1 MIPNLN
7 NVRLRDKMLLLY
19 FLCVFVPILLTNFI
33 FYNVTTAS
41 VKNQRMQDISRALE
55 QVKNEFL
62 QEVEDTLQV
71 SSVFYTDHLLNE
83 IIETKYEHPAE
94 YVEVYDSYLRR
105 IINTSSP
112 AYNSVD
118 AITVYVDNPTLLY
131 SGGIVYIDQNVKQQD
146 WYREISSAKPSA
158 PILMRTGQNG
168 QLDTFS
174 VIRRMDYYY
183 YSRQEN
189 GHFLKIDMRMPIIHQ
204 IFNNLNLQG
213 RIYLLNDRGE
223 VEYSNDADLDL
234 HAGAVPFEQVVTPE
248 RTIEFHKGYGQSNHL
263 TGWSIVG
270 RISEDE
276 VFQEVRQNRNFIVLL
291 TCLNILLPTLIIVWI
306 TRSLNVRLVRI
317 LKHMK
322 KLKNQHFETIQDE
335 GSSDEIGQ
343 LTGEFNRMTLQI
355 QSLIN
360 NVYVADI
367 QRKNLELE
375 RRHAQLNAL
384 QSQINPHFL
393 FNALETIRMRSLM
406 KDEEETARIIH
417 NMAKIFRNSLVWRRD
432 MVTLKEE
439 LDFIY
444 CFLEIQKYRFGDKI
458 EYTIRTNEADL
469 SISIPKMSIVTFV
482 ENASIHGIEPLKQGG
497 KIEVEI
503 RQSAGELFCTI
514 RDNGVGMSGEQV
526 EKLHGYLIGEEEM
539 GERIGIQNV
548 IYRLRMY
555 YKDGLNLK
563 VRSKVGEGTEI
574 HLTIPIEKHE
584 NKNLYQSPKVF

>member
-33 FYNVTTAS
+33 FYNVTTTS
-41 VKNQRMQDISRALE
+41 VKNQRMQDVSRALE

-83 IIETKYEHPAE
+83 IIETQYEHPAE
-94 YVEVYDSYLRR
+94 YVEAYDSYLRR

-112 AYNSVD
+112 AYNSVE

-131 SGGIVYIDQNVKQQD
+131 SGGIVYIDQNVKRQE
-146 WYREISSAKPSA
+146 WYRKISSAKQSA
-158 PILMRTGQNG
+158 PIFMRTGQQG

-174 VIRRMDYYY
+174 IIRRMDYYY

-189 GHFLKIDMRMPIIHQ
+189 GHFLKIDLRMPVIQQ
-204 IFNNLNLQG
+204 IFNNLNMQG

-223 VEYSNDADLDL
+223 VEYTNDTDLDL
-234 HAGAVPFEQVVTPE
+234 HAGAIPFDRINSQE
-248 RTIEFHKGYGQSNHL
+248 RTIEFRKEYVQSNNL
-263 TGWSIVG
+263 DGWSIVG
-270 RISEDE
+270 RVSEDE

-322 KLKNQHFETIQDE
+322 KVKNQHFETIQDE

-343 LTGEFNRMTLQI
+343 LTGEFNRMTMQI

-367 QRKNLELE
+367 QKKNLELE

-432 MVTLKEE
+432 MITLKEE
-439 LDFIY
+439 LEFIY

-458 EYTIRTNEADL
+458 DYMVRASEADQMIL
-469 SISIPKMSIVTFV
+469 IPKMSIVTFV

-503 RQSAGELFCTI
+503 KHVRDELICSI
-514 RDNGVGMSGEQV
+514 RDNGIGMSSEQL
-526 EKLHGYLIGEEEM
+526 EKLHRYMENEEDM

-555 YKDGLNLK
+555 YKERLTLNIN
-563 VRSKVGEGTEI
+563 SKLGEGTEI
-574 HLTIPIEKHE
+574 VIIIPVEK
-584 NKNLYQSPKVF
+584 V

>member
-33 FYNVTTAS
+33 FYNVTTTS

-83 IIETKYEHPAE
+83 IIETEYEHPAE
-94 YVEVYDSYLRR
+94 YVEAYDSYLRR

-112 AYNSVD
+112 AYNSVE
-118 AITVYVDNPTLLY
+118 AITVYVDNPTLLF

-146 WYREISSAKPSA
+146 WYKKISSAKPSA
-158 PILMRTGQNG
+158 PIFMRTGQNG

-189 GHFLKIDMRMPIIHQ
+189 GHFLKIDLRMPVIRQ

-213 RIYLLNDRGE
+213 RIYLLNDQGE
-223 VEYSNDADLDL
+223 VEYSNDDDLDL
-234 HAGAVPFEQVVTPE
+234 HAGTVPFDQVVAPE
-248 RTIEFHKGYGQSNHL
+248 RTIEFRKDYGQSNKL
-263 TGWSIVG
+263 NGWSIVG

-306 TRSLNVRLVRI
+306 TRSLNVRLIRI

-322 KLKNQHFETIQDE
+322 KVKNQHFETIQEE
-335 GSSDEIGQ
+335 GSRDEIGQ

-367 QRKNLELE
+367 QKKNLELE

-417 NMAKIFRNSLVWRRD
+417 HMAKIFRNSLVWRRD

-439 LDFIY
+439 LEFIY

-458 EYTIRTNEADL
+458 EYAVRSDEADR
-469 SISIPKMSIVTFV
+469 SILIPKMSIVTFV

-497 KIEVEI
+497 RIEVEI
-503 RQSAGELFCTI
+503 KHIGDELICSI
-514 RDNGVGMSGEQV
+514 RDNGVGMSSEQV
-526 EKLHGYLIGEEEM
+526 EKLYRYMEGEEDM
-539 GERIGIQNV
+539 GDRIGIQNV

-555 YKDGLNLK
+555 YKERLTLNIN
-563 VRSKVGEGTEI
+563 SKPGEGTEI
-574 HLTIPIEKHE
+574 LLIIPMEKRNTE
-584 NKNLYQSPKVF
+584 I

>member
-33 FYNVTTAS
+33 FYNVTTTS

-94 YVEVYDSYLRR
+94 YVEAYDSYLRR

-146 WYREISSAKPSA
+146 WYRQISSAKPSA
-158 PILMRTGQNG
+158 PIFMRTGQMG
-168 QLDTFS
+168 QLETFS

-183 YSRQEN
+183 YSRQGN
-189 GHFLKIDMRMPIIHQ
+189 GHFLKIDMRMPVIRQ

-223 VEYSNDADLDL
+223 VEYSNDAGLDL
-234 HAGAVPFEQVVTPE
+234 LAGAVPFDQVVTPE
-248 RTIEFHKGYGQSNHL
+248 RTLEFRKDYGQNNNL
-263 TGWSIVG
+263 NGWSIVG

-322 KLKNQHFETIQDE
+322 KVKNQHFETIQDE

-367 QRKNLELE
+367 QKKNLELE

-439 LDFIY
+439 LEFIY

-458 EYTIRTNEADL
+458 EYTVQTNEVDL
-469 SISIPKMSIVTFV
+469 SIPIPKMSIVTFV

-503 RQSAGELFCTI
+503 RQSGDELLCTI
-514 RDNGVGMSGEQV
+514 RDTGVGMSGEQV
-526 EKLHGYLIGEEEM
+526 EKLSRYLDGEEEM

-555 YKDGLNLK
+555 YKDRLDLQIH
-563 VRSKVGEGTEI
+563 SKLGEGTKI
-574 HLTIPIEKHE
+574 VIIIPVEE
-584 NKNLYQSPKVF
+584 V

>member
-33 FYNVTTAS
+33 FYNVTTTS
-41 VKNQRMQDISRALE
+41 VKNQRMQDVSRALE

-83 IIETKYEHPAE
+83 IIETQYEHPAE
-94 YVEVYDSYLRR
+94 YVEAYDSYLRR

-112 AYNSVD
+112 AYNSVE

-131 SGGIVYIDQNVKQQD
+131 SGGIVYIDQNVKRQE
-146 WYREISSAKPSA
+146 WYRKISSAKQSA
-158 PILMRTGQNG
+158 PIFMRTGQQG

-174 VIRRMDYYY
+174 IIRRMDYYY

-189 GHFLKIDMRMPIIHQ
+189 GHFLKIDLRMPAIQQ
-204 IFNNLNLQG
+204 IFNNLNMQG

-223 VEYSNDADLDL
+223 VEYTNDTDLDL
-234 HAGAVPFEQVVTPE
+234 HAGAIPFDRIDSQE
-248 RTIEFHKGYGQSNHL
+248 RTIEFRKEYVQSNNL
-263 TGWSIVG
+263 DGWSIVG
-270 RISEDE
+270 RVSEDE

-322 KLKNQHFETIQDE
+322 KVKNQHFETIQDE

-343 LTGEFNRMTLQI
+343 LTGEFNRMTMQI

-367 QRKNLELE
+367 QKKNLELE

-432 MVTLKEE
+432 MITLKEE
-439 LDFIY
+439 LEFIY

-458 EYTIRTNEADL
+458 DYMVRASEADQMIL
-469 SISIPKMSIVTFV
+469 IPKMSIVTFV

-503 RQSAGELFCTI
+503 KHVRDELICSI
-514 RDNGVGMSGEQV
+514 RDNGIGMSSEQL
-526 EKLHGYLIGEEEM
+526 EKLHRYMENEEDM

-555 YKDGLNLK
+555 YKERLTLNIN
-563 VRSKVGEGTEI
+563 SKLGEGTEI
-574 HLTIPIEKHE
+574 VIIIPVEK
-584 NKNLYQSPKVF
+584 V